1 MSEDTDGAS
10 ARAVCAFIALGE
22 DTLYQIK
29 VLLHSGEDRRCRSD
43 RSDRSRSE
51 VSEVSEW
58 IGGIGVDLIQ
68 IVLVGT
74 HSSSCCTTTDAQTV
88 RPYRSRDRA
97 SLQRVTRLCPLRL
110 SGRRG
115 LHSEVLELLGVEAT
129 YLSLALVHL
138 STGVL
143 YIYVCGV
150 LVEVGTLLRC
160 DE

>member
-22 DTLYQIK
+22 DTLYQVK
-29 VLLHSGEDRRCRSD
+29 VLLHSGEDRRC

>member
-1 MSEDTDGAS
+1 MYCVKIVRRRTHRSSVPTG
-10 ARAVCAFIALGE
+10 RRIN
-22 DTLYQIK
+22 
-29 VLLHSGEDRRCRSD
+29 VLRQD
-43 RSDRSRSE
+43 RS
-51 VSEVSEW
+51 
-58 IGGIGVDLIQ
+58 
-68 IVLVGT
+68 
-74 HSSSCCTTTDAQTV
+74 TTDAQIE

-97 SLQRVTRLCPLRL
+97 SARLYSPLRL

-115 LHSEVLELLGVEAT
+115 LHSVVLELLGIEAT
-129 YLSLALVHL
+129 YLALALVHL